1 MNSFQKM
8 ADFAIFSLHSE
19 NRAEM
24 SEPEAENLDDSLD
37 DSESQS
43 GTVPDSGVS
52 EVGSQVEM
60 SKYSISKRVIGH
72 FKSRDLFPIS

>member
-1 MNSFQKM
+1 M

-60 SKYSISKRVIGH
+60 SKYSISKFRVIGH
-72 FKSRDLFPIS
+72 FKSHDLFPIS